1 MLKALSTTLK
11 YFLIAFV
18 AVLVAVYIS
27 ACSSF
32 GKLPDLS
39 DDKVTEKFERSPQWD
54 GQYFKNT
61 LAQEPVDRW
70 KAARAFFLASNPNTE
85 PDPALEVD
93 ATDANIY
100 AQAPASG
107 LRVTWLGHSILLLE
121 IDDKRILIDPVW
133 SERASPF
140 SFMGAK
146 RFYPSPLAFED
157 LPDIDAVLISHDH
170 YDHLDMETVKRLK
183 EQDLNWYVPLGVG
196 SHLRYWG
203 VNEDK
208 IYEMDWWQQQTLGDV
223 TISSIPS
230 RHSSGRTLSGR
241 EHKKTLWSGWAI
253 NGPEHS
259 VVYSG
264 DTSMHPDFA
273 EVGKRLGPFDLSI
286 IEIGAY
292 NPLWRDNHLGP
303 EQAFIAHQLLQ
314 AKAMLP
320 VHWAGFNLSR
330 HAWTAPIER
339 LLMAADESNSDSRI
353 IIPKPGQAFEPS
365 QPPENQRWW
374 PSIPWD
380 GVETEPVWSSKV
392 DDLLEAYRKR

>member
-1 MLKALSTTLK
+1 MLKRLSKTIK
-11 YFLIAFV
+11 YLLFT
-18 AVLVAVYIS
+18 LVAVVAAIYIS

-39 DDKVTEKFERSPQWD
+39 DDKVVAQFEKSPQWD
-54 GQYFKNT
+54 GHYFKNKLT
-61 LAQEPVDRW
+61 QEPVDRW
-70 KAARAFFLASNPNTE
+70 KAARAFFLEANPNTE
-85 PDPALEVD
+85 PDPALEVE
-93 ATDANIY
+93 ATDASIY
-100 AQAPASG
+100 QQAPKSG
-107 LRVTWLGHSILLLE
+107 FRVTWLGHSILLLE
-121 IDDKRILIDPVW
+121 IDGKRILVDPVW

-140 SFMGAK
+140 SFMGTK
-146 RFYPSPLAFED
+146 RFYPSPLALED

-183 EQDLNWYVPLGVG
+183 DQNLNWYVPLGVG
-196 SHLRYWG
+196 SHLRFWG
-203 VNEDK
+203 VDDSN
-208 IYEMDWWQQQTLGDV
+208 IHEMDWWEQEKLDDV
-223 TISSIPS
+223 IISSIPS
-230 RHSSGRTLSGR
+230 RHSSGRTLSNS

-339 LLMAADESNSDSRI
+339 LLVAAERADNNSQI
-353 IIPKPGQAFEPS
+353 IIPKPGQAFEPAL
-365 QPPENQRWW
+365 PPKNQRWW

-380 GVETEPVWSSKV
+380 GLDKEPVWSTKV
-392 DDLLEAYRKR
+392 DELLTGYR